1 MAQRQTV
8 ALPPDYIVRPALDQ
22 DAQDILR
29 LIEACYQAFGL
40 ARPGLTEVDVRD
52 GWTHLDMLHDTW
64 CVIAPDGSLAAY
76 AELTNQGAGIWQ
88 SDGYVHPAH
97 RGRGVGSAIVRL
109 LETRGHESAP
119 EASAGVEVAMYSGV
133 MQPDQAG
140 HTLMEHEGYSVAR
153 VFWEMRIELSEEPEE
168 PTLPTG
174 LRLRGFIP
182 GQDDHAVYETNEAAF
197 ADHWEH
203 APRTFEEWHERMERP
218 DFDPTLWLLIEAE
231 DGTIPAILRGWMRS
245 DQGYISTVGT
255 LRAWRGRGLASA
267 LLGASFRAYW
277 QRGVRVVA
285 LHVDAQNPTGA
296 TRVYEAAGMRQVAS
310 AVIYKKVLRP
320 GEGAPTE
327 QSDSAQ
333 A

>member
-1 MAQRQTV
+1 MAQQEAVSLPTGYTV
-8 ALPPDYIVRPALDQ
+8 RHALDH

-29 LIEACYQAFGL
+29 LMEACYQAFGL
-40 ARPGLTEVDVRD
+40 AWGGFTEVDVRD
-52 GWTHLDMLHDTW
+52 GWAHLDMRRDTW
-64 CVIAPDGSLAAY
+64 CVIAPDGALAAY
-76 AELTNQGAGIWQ
+76 AELTNQGAGKLIA
-88 SDGYVHPAH
+88 DGYVHPAH
-97 RGRGVGSAIVRL
+97 RGKGVGSAVVRL
-109 LETRGHESAP
+109 LEARGRELASEEP
-119 EASAGVEVAMYSGV
+119 EGVEVALSNGV
-133 MQPDQAG
+133 MLADQAG
-140 HTLMEHEGYSVAR
+140 RALLEREGYSVVR
-153 VFWEMRIELSEEPEE
+153 VFWEMRIELSEEPAE
-168 PTLPTG
+168 PSLPAG

-296 TRVYEAAGMRQVAS
+296 PHVYEAVGMHQAAS
-310 AVIYKKVLRP
+310 AVIYKQILRP
-320 GEGAPTE
+320 GTNLAT
-327 QSDSAQ
+327 Q
-333 A
+333 